1 MFFFKFLATDTSQKK
16 LKRHKKA
23 PKKHPKNT
31 KIPKERI
38 QPWNQKLQFFGD
50 NLEPIFKH
58 KGTQK
63 KTKLRHFLRPPS
75 PASQGS
81 K

>member
-1 MFFFKFLATDTSQKK
+1 MEPTLDPILRPKHPNRSQDDTKRPLRCIKKPKATMFKNLKKLSFFKFLATDTSQKN

-38 QPWNQKLQFFGD
+38 QP
-50 NLEPIFKH
+50 
-58 KGTQK
+58 
-63 KTKLRHFLRPPS
+63 
-75 PASQGS
+75 
-81 K
+81 

>member
-1 MFFFKFLATDTSQKK
+1 MEPTLDPILRPKHPNRSQDDTNTPIRCIKKPKAAMIKNLKKLMFFFKFLATHTSQKK

-38 QPWNQKLQFFGD
+38 QP
-50 NLEPIFKH
+50 
-58 KGTQK
+58 
-63 KTKLRHFLRPPS
+63 
-75 PASQGS
+75 
-81 K
+81 